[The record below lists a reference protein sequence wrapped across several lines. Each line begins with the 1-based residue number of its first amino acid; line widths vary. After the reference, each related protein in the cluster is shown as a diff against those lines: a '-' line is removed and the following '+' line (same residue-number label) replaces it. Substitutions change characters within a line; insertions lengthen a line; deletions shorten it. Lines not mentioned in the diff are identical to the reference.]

1 MDSTGMR
8 LQRVSVIGA
17 GPAGLAAAIEL
28 ARAGVAVTVY
38 EQHAA
43 PGARFQGDFQ
53 GLENWTSEEDVLC
66 ALERQGNVINFPY
79 RPTSQITV
87 ATADLARVDIRSDR
101 PLAYLVKRGREED
114 SLDSRLAAQAAARG
128 VTFQFKSRVHPEELR
143 GPVIV
148 ATGPHGTQGIAAGIV
163 ARTSHP
169 DQVVAIVS
177 DALAPKGYA
186 YCVIWAGRATLATV
200 LMRDFPR
207 AWACL
212 DEARAAFARLGLSD
226 FREARRFGGRVHVSG
241 TDRLIEGRRLFVG
254 EAAGLQDYLFG
265 FGLRY
270 ALVSGHLAARAL
282 LTGERYDALVER
294 HLRRSLQAGFVNRY
308 LFDRLGDRGHARLI
322 RWLAGGGDALRRVR
336 RLYTFS
342 PAHRMAW
349 PLVTTQAAFYRHT
362 PRTPHST
369 ASA

>member
-1 MDSTGMR
+1 MDSTDMR

-38 EQHAA
+38 EQHAT
-43 PGARFQGDFQ
+43 PGGRFHGDFQ

-66 ALERQGNVINFPY
+66 ALERQGVAIDFPY
-79 RPTSQITV
+79 RPTYRVTV
-87 ATADLARVDIRSDR
+87 ADADLAPSAVASQR
-101 PLAYLVKRGREED
+101 PILYLVKRGREED
-114 SLDSRLAAQAAARG
+114 SLDRRLAAQAAASG
-128 VTFQFKSRVHPEELR
+128 VTFHFDSRVHPEELR

-148 ATGPHGTQGIAAGIV
+148 ATGPRGTQGIATGIV
-163 ARTSHP
+163 AQTSHP

-177 DALAPKGYA
+177 DAIAPKGYA
-186 YCVIWAGRATLATV
+186 YCAIWSGRATLATV

-226 FREARRFGGRVHVSG
+226 FRDARRFGGRAHVSR
-241 TDRLIEGRRLFVG
+241 TDRLIEGSRLFIG

-282 LTGERYDALVER
+282 ITGERYDELVKR
-294 HLRRSLQAGFVNRY
+294 HLRGSLRAGFVNRF

-322 RWLAGGGDALRRVR
+322 GWLAGGRDGVERVR
-336 RLYTFS
+336 RLYAFS

-349 PLVTTQAAFYRHT
+349 PLVTTQASLYRHT
-362 PRTPHST
+362 PRTAHINT
-369 ASA
+369 SA

>member
-1 MDSTGMR
+1 MR

-28 ARAGVAVTVY
+28 AGAGVAITVY
-38 EQHAA
+38 EQHAT
-43 PGARFQGDFQ
+43 PGGRFHGDFQ
-53 GLENWTSEEDVLC
+53 GLENWTSDDDVLH
-66 ALERQGNVINFPY
+66 ALERQGIAINFPN

-87 ATADLARVDIRSDR
+87 AGADLERFTIRSDR

-114 SLDSRLAAQAAARG
+114 SLDRRLAAQAAASG
-128 VTFQFKSRVHPEELR
+128 VTFRFHSRVHAEELP

-148 ATGPHGTQGIAAGIV
+148 ATGPRGTEGIAAGIV
-163 ARTSHP
+163 ASTSHR
-169 DQVVAIVS
+169 DQCVAIVS
-177 DALAPKGYA
+177 DAIAPKGYA
-186 YCVIWAGRATLATV
+186 YCAIWSGRATLATV

-212 DEARAAFARLGLSD
+212 DEARAAFARLGLTD
-226 FREARRFGGRVHVSG
+226 FRNARRFGGRVHVSC

-270 ALVSGHLAARAL
+270 ALVSGHLAAQAL
-282 LTGERYDALVER
+282 LTGERYDALVAR
-294 HLRRSLQAGFVNRY
+294 HLRHSLRAGFVNRY

-322 RWLAGGGDALRRVR
+322 RWLAGGGEGLRRLR

-349 PLVTTQAAFYRHT
+349 PLVTTQASFYRHT
-362 PRTPHST
+362 PRTAHSS